1 MKIINKFRIS
11 AITPSFLLMAVSLLL
26 IYEAYIGYIKG
37 SSLKLV
43 TENSIKLNQLMI
55 EIGKERGL
63 SSLYL
68 SSNSDSVKSALQ
80 KQREKTDRVFNEVVS
95 ILNRK
100 IKYAY
105 IDKDYITGNIIT
117 IDRNGYSTLLSKRK
131 ILSNLRANVDD
142 KKNADIN
149 LIIEKYSFIEDAI
162 LSRGLKQSIKLSINS
177 ESLKDALIANEIYRA
192 EKYSSLTRDMG
203 VYYISKR
210 KIIDKGSLNN
220 LSDYYRNSNAP
231 SLADEDNPI
240 LSSKIREILKKDN
253 IKEIETKIDRY
264 YQNLF
269 IHSIDALYEINAVD
283 WFTDFTKYIASYR
296 KIALLYSNYTENVA
310 NQYIER
316 SYIIGYTGVG
326 LLILV
331 IILLLIGMKAATD
344 LQSNIKELKHTLK
357 RTAAEI
363 GESEPEYA
371 EKLKELENVDF
382 DTAEGIREAYKYL
395 EMIIEMAK
403 KDKMAAVEANE
414 AKSLFLANMSHE
426 IRTPMNGIIGFTEL
440 LKNTPLNDEQR
451 EYANIIEKS
460 SANLL
465 HIINNILDLSKLE
478 NKNAEVEH
486 ITFEVH
492 REFDNVIEAMGAIA
506 AEKQIEL
513 NYYIDPHIGNKLKGD
528 PTKLKE
534 MLNNL
539 LNNAVKFTDMG
550 GEIDVEIIKVSDA
563 SDNGIVLQFSVSD
576 TGIGM
581 TKQQIEKIFQPFSQG
596 DTSIM
601 RKYGGTGLGLTLT
614 KEYAELMGGELK
626 VESEKDKGSTFSF
639 TVTLEKIDGA
649 EDVYENIFDMV
660 EACRYMIE
668 PKDTLNK
675 YLDRY
680 FEYLGVKCRDF
691 NTFNKYHILNNTKQ
705 CHVVFVDYDKAG
717 DDIHN
722 NIDNFPKDSLVLFI
736 SSAKRAEIESN
747 SMDQD
752 IILYKPITYTKLIEV
767 LKEHSKN
774 NEKVE
779 AKVTQRPKLPTKFYG
794 NVLVVE
800 DNIINQKLIKN
811 ILEGMGLNVDIAN
824 NGLEAFEKR
833 KKGKYDLIFMDIQMP
848 VMNGVEATHE
858 ILSYEEE
865 ENLEHIPIVALTA
878 NALKGDRE
886 RFLEEGLDE
895 YISKPINMSELIYI
909 LNKFMK
915 DKAHLEIEDNVQD
928 ESKSSNSSVKTDEV
942 IENSDIKMEAKDSI
956 SEQEQIEETIS
967 SQSSIDT
974 KDTTKVNK
982 SKSEGV
988 ILVAKESAFGAK
1000 LLTKLLDSIGYK
1012 YDIANDKKEI
1022 NRKLLTGHY
1031 DIILTDEKMVN
1042 GIMKNYL
1049 KNRGASLLFTK
1060 EPSEENSFKNL
1071 KYYVIEGKVSKENLK
1086 QYIEKIRGER

>member
-11 AITPSFLLMAVSLLL
+11 AITPSVILFGVSLLL
-26 IYEAYIGYIKG
+26 IYESYVGYIKS
-37 SSLKLV
+37 SSLKLALD
-43 TENSIKLNQLMI
+43 NNAKLNKLMV

-68 SSNSDSVKSALQ
+68 SSNLDSVKEALKKQRLNTDKAYNDVRSAL
-80 KQREKTDRVFNEVVS
+80 KRGV
-95 ILNRK
+95 
-100 IKYAY
+100 KYAY
-105 IDKDYITGNIIT
+105 IDKDYLTGERIT
-117 IDRNGYSTLLSKRK
+117 IDTRGYSAILSKQK
-131 ILSNLRANVDD
+131 ILSKLRDSVDD
-142 KKNADIN
+142 RENADFN
-149 LIIEKYSFIEDAI
+149 IIIDKYSSIEDAI
-162 LSRGLKQSIKLSINS
+162 LRGGLRQSNNLAVDK
-177 ESLKDALIANEIYRA
+177 ESMRDILIADDIYKG
-192 EKYSSLTRDMG
+192 EKYSALTRDIG
-203 VYYISKR
+203 VYYIAK
-210 KIIDKGSLNN
+210 KELIDREGLDK
-220 LSDYYRNSNAP
+220 LSSYYRNSIV
-231 SLADEDNPI
+231 STIFEDSNPKI
-240 LSSKIREILKKDN
+240 LKQLQHIFKKDN
-253 IKEIETKIDRY
+253 FKELEKKIDNY
-264 YQNLF
+264 YQDLF
-269 IHSIDALYEINAVD
+269 VHSKDALYESDAID
-283 WFTDFTKYIASYR
+283 LFSDFTKYIASYR
-296 KIALLYSNYTENVA
+296 KASFIYTSSSKDIASKYLQIWLIV
-310 NQYIER
+310 
-316 SYIIGYTGVG
+316 GYVGVG
-326 LLILV
+326 LFVLV
-331 IILLLIGMKAATD
+331 IILLLIGMKAASE

-382 DTAEGIREAYKYL
+382 DTAEGIKEAYKYL
-395 EMIIEMAK
+395 ETIIEMAK
-403 KDKMAAVEANE
+403 RDKMAAVEANE

-460 SANLL
+460 ASNLL

-478 NKNAEVEH
+478 NNNAEVEH
-486 ITFEVH
+486 VTFEVH

-513 NYYIDPHIGNKLKGD
+513 NYYIDPKIGTKLKGD

-550 GEIDVEIIKVSDA
+550 GEIDVEIVKVSDA
-563 SDNGIVLQFSVSD
+563 SDNGIVVKFSVSD

-581 TKQQIEKIFQPFSQG
+581 TKNQIEKIFQPFSQG

-626 VESEKDKGSTFSF
+626 VESEKGKGSTFYF
-639 TVTLEKIDGA
+639 TVTLEKIEGA
-649 EDVYENIFDMV
+649 EDVYENLFDMV
-660 EACRYMIE
+660 EACRYMRE
-668 PKDTLNK
+668 PEDKLNQ

-680 FEYLGVKCRDF
+680 FEYLGVKCRNFDNMMKF
-691 NTFNKYHILNNTKQ
+691 NALDNTKE
-705 CHVVFVDYDKAG
+705 CNIVIVDYDKAPE
-717 DDIHN
+717 DIKDN
-722 NIDNFPKDSLVLFI
+722 LDNFPKDRLVLFV
-736 SSAKRAEIESN
+736 SSARRAQMES
-747 SMDQD
+747 SDIDQD
-752 IILYKPITYTKLIEV
+752 IIIYKPITYTKLIET

-774 NEKVE
+774 NKKIED
-779 AKVTQRPKLPTKFYG
+779 KVTKAPKLPTKFYG

-858 ILSYEEE
+858 ILNYEEK

-886 RFLEEGLDE
+886 RFLDEGLDE

-915 DKAHLEIEDNVQD
+915 DKAHLEIDENVQENKD
-928 ESKSSNSSVKTDEV
+928 SSNKEDTTSETKTDQQESPS
-942 IENSDIKMEAKDSI
+942 NEAPKEKEGASN
-956 SEQEQIEETIS
+956 QPTPKK
-967 SQSSIDT
+967 SQ
-974 KDTTKVNK
+974 
-982 SKSEGV
+982 GV
-988 ILVAKESAFGAK
+988 ILVAKETAFGTK
-1000 LLTKLLDSIGYK
+1000 LLKKLLDSIGYE
-1012 YDIANDKKEI
+1012 YDIAQDKKEL

-1042 GIMKNYL
+1042 GIMKNYV
-1049 KNRGASLLFTK
+1049 KNKGATLLFTK
-1060 EPSEENSFKNL
+1060 EPSDPSKFENL
-1071 KYYVIEGKVSKENLK
+1071 KYDVIEGKVSKDNLK
-1086 QYIEKIRGER
+1086 QYIEKIRGEK